1 MYTHDIQFLLAKDTR
16 SWANRSHLRQLTPLD
31 TWPGATWR
39 PLRDTAKTTTGWK
52 WLGGLERWAP
62 AGGNMMENGRT
73 LNLEDFIVVCGKNI
87 FKLCNIRNIR
97 ITRSQSYGLIFLVPG
112 RGNETGKMGP
122 MGRHGGNVS
131 NVSNATES
139 PWPEAIMAIMAIM
152 GRVGRWGEF
161 CRSCRSRSCR
171 TTFRRSLPLILRQ
184 GNALPFVHYNGCTM
198 AAPWHSKNRGWSLGN
213 FYWALVSE
221 VAIVLSTRIPAL
233 FALLVWTVW
242 TSTQP
247 V

>member
-1 MYTHDIQFLLAKDTR
+1 
-16 SWANRSHLRQLTPLD
+16 
-31 TWPGATWR
+31 
-39 PLRDTAKTTTGWK
+39 
-52 WLGGLERWAP
+52 
-62 AGGNMMENGRT
+62 MMENGRT

-184 GNALPFVHYNGCTM
+184 GMLCLSSTTM
-198 AAPWHSKNRGWSLGN
+198 DAPWLHHGIPKIGDEAS
-213 FYWALVSE
+213 
-221 VAIVLSTRIPAL
+221 AIFTGPGFLRSPL
-233 FALLVWTVW
+233 C
-242 TSTQP
+242 
-247 V
+247 

>member
-1 MYTHDIQFLLAKDTR
+1 
-16 SWANRSHLRQLTPLD
+16 
-31 TWPGATWR
+31 
-39 PLRDTAKTTTGWK
+39 
-52 WLGGLERWAP
+52 
-62 AGGNMMENGRT
+62 MMENGRT

-152 GRVGRWGEF
+152 GHRLTSDAFPAANLLQRED
-161 CRSCRSRSCR
+161 CLETTSR
-171 TTFRRSLPLILRQ
+171 
-184 GNALPFVHYNGCTM
+184 
-198 AAPWHSKNRGWSLGN
+198 
-213 FYWALVSE
+213 
-221 VAIVLSTRIPAL
+221 
-233 FALLVWTVW
+233 
-242 TSTQP
+242 
-247 V
+247 